1 MTDRIG
7 PLAGVRVIDLS
18 RLLPGAFCTHML
30 RELGAEVIKIEPPGG
45 DPLRRLAPIAADGN
59 SVFHHLL
66 NQGKESV
73 VLDLRAEA
81 DRARLDAMLGEADVL
96 VDNFRA
102 ATAKRLGLDRD
113 AIRAA
118 WPALIH
124 CSITGYGQDGP
135 NADRAGHDIN
145 FVAEAGLLSFDVTGR
160 QAPAL
165 PRMFIADVGGGA
177 MSAVIG
183 ILAALVARERAGAE
197 APAYI
202 DISMHHASLYWLM
215 LPAARLL
222 VKDVPEFLFSNKE
235 RGTGLSEET
244 SPPND
249 LPTDGSFACYNVYEC
264 ADGKWLALGALE
276 QHFWARFAERIGRPA
291 WAPLQYDAAAQPAII
306 EGVRALMRTRTRD
319 EWVAEF
325 AGDDICVSPVREPRE
340 ALAAAAI
347 LGSAGAIRAPWRSS
361 GD

>member
-1 MTDRIG
+1 MNS
-7 PLAGVRVIDLS
+7 PLAGVRVLDLS
-18 RLLPGAFCTHML
+18 RLLPGAFCTHIL
-30 RELGAEVIKIEPPGG
+30 RELGAAVTKIEPPGG

-66 NQGKESV
+66 NRGKESV
-73 VLDLRAEA
+73 VLDLRAAA
-81 DRARLDAMLGEADVL
+81 DRARLDAMLAGADVL

-124 CSITGYGQDGP
+124 CSITGYGQDSP
-135 NADRAGHDIN
+135 NADRAGHDLN
-145 FVAEAGLLSFDVTGR
+145 FVAEAGLLSYDVTGR
-160 QAPAL
+160 TAPAL

-183 ILAALVARERAGAE
+183 ILAALVAKRGCF
-197 APAYI
+197 I

-222 VKDVPEFLFSNKE
+222 VTDTPAEA
-235 RGTGLSEET
+235 
-244 SPPND
+244 PD

-264 ADGKWLALGALE
+264 ADGKWIALGALE
-276 QHFWARFAERIGRPA
+276 EKFWALFCGRIGRPA
-291 WAPLQYDAAAQPAII
+291 WIAVQYDPGAQAAVIH
-306 EGVRALMRTRTRD
+306 ELGRLMRSRPRD
-319 EWVAEF
+319 GWVAEF
-325 AGDDICVSPVREPRE
+325 QGDDICLSPVRDPRE
-340 ALAAAAI
+340 ALEAA
-347 LGSAGAIRAPWRSS
+347 SALMVEAGNIRRPSS
-361 GD
+361 PFLPSE

>member
-1 MTDRIG
+1 MTDMTG

-30 RELGAEVIKIEPPGG
+30 RELGAEVTKIEPPGG
-45 DPLRRLAPIAADGN
+45 DPLRRLAPMAEDGN

-102 ATAKRLGLDRD
+102 ATAKRLRLDRD

-118 WPALIH
+118 WPQMIH
-124 CSITGYGQDGP
+124 CSITGYGQEGP
-135 NADRAGHDIN
+135 NANRAGHDLN
-145 FVAEAGLLSFDVTGR
+145 FVAEAGLLSYDVTGR
-160 QAPAL
+160 AAPAL

-183 ILAALVARERAGAE
+183 ILAALVGRSFSPGGAF
-197 APAYI
+197 I
-202 DISMHHASLYWLM
+202 DISMHDASLYWLM

-222 VKDVPEFLFSNKE
+222 VKNVAADAP
-235 RGTGLSEET
+235 
-244 SPPND
+244 D

-276 QHFWARFAERIGRPA
+276 QHFWARFAERIDHA
-291 WAPLQYDAAAQPAII
+291 EWAAQQYDAAAQPAII
-306 EGVRALMRTRTRD
+306 EAVRALMRTRPRD
-319 EWVAEF
+319 AWVAEF
-325 AGDDICVSPVREPRE
+325 AGDDICVSPVRDPRE
-340 ALAAAAI
+340 ALEAAAI
-347 LGSAGAIRAPWRSS
+347 LASAGAIHAPWRPARP
-361 GD
+361 

>member
-1 MTDRIG
+1 MTEPTG

-30 RELGAEVIKIEPPGG
+30 RELGAEVTKIEPPGG
-45 DPLRRLAPIAADGN
+45 DPLRRLAPIAGDGN

-118 WPALIH
+118 WPTLIH
-124 CSITGYGQDGP
+124 CSITGYGQEGP
-135 NADRAGHDIN
+135 NANRAGHDLN
-145 FVAEAGLLSFDVTGR
+145 FVAEAGLLSYDVTGR
-160 QAPAL
+160 AAPAL

-183 ILAALVARERAGAE
+183 ILAALVGRSRSAGAE
-197 APAYI
+197 APAYRFI
-202 DISMHHASLYWLM
+202 DISMHDASLYWLM

-222 VKDVPEFLFSNKE
+222 VKNVAADAP
-235 RGTGLSEET
+235 
-244 SPPND
+244 D

-264 ADGKWLALGALE
+264 ADGKWIALGALE
-276 QHFWARFAERIGRPA
+276 QHFWARFAERIGHA
-291 WAPLQYDAAAQPAII
+291 EWAPLQYDAAAQPAII
-306 EGVRALMRTRTRD
+306 EAVRVLMRTRPRD
-319 EWVAEF
+319 AWVAEF
-325 AGDDICVSPVREPRE
+325 AGDDICVSPVRDPRE
-340 ALAAAAI
+340 ALEAAAI
-347 LGSAGAIRAPWRSS
+347 LRSAGAIPAPWRPARP
-361 GD
+361 

>member
-1 MTDRIG
+1 MSS
-7 PLAGVRVIDLS
+7 PLAGVRVLDLS
-18 RLLPGAFCTHML
+18 RLLPGAFCTHIL
-30 RELGAEVIKIEPPGG
+30 RELGASVTKIEPPGG
-45 DPLRRLAPIAADGN
+45 DPMRRLAPIARDGN
-59 SVFHHLL
+59 SAFHHLL
-66 NQGKESV
+66 NEGKTSLE
-73 VLDLRAEA
+73 LDLRDPAN
-81 DRARLDAMLGEADVL
+81 RARLDAMLGETDVL

-102 ATAKRLGLDRD
+102 ATARRLGLDRD

-118 WPALIH
+118 HPRLVH

-160 QAPAL
+160 TAPTL

-183 ILAALVARERAGAE
+183 ILAALVGRGRAAGD
-197 APAYI
+197 APAHI

-222 VKDVPEFLFSNKE
+222 VNDIDPSA
-235 RGTGLSEET
+235 
-244 SPPND
+244 PD

-276 QHFWARFAERIGRPA
+276 NHFWARFCERLGHPE
-291 WAPLQYDAAAQPAII
+291 WAPLQYARAEQPRIIDAL
-306 EGVRALMRTRTRD
+306 RALIRRERRD
-319 EWVAEF
+319 AWIARFEA
-325 AGDDICVSPVREPRE
+325 DDICLSPVRDPAE
-340 ALAAAAI
+340 ALAAASS
-347 LGSAGAIRAPWRSS
+347 LLEQPSGAPRVGRIASPFRS
-361 GD
+361 

>member
-1 MTDRIG
+1 MTDRTG

-30 RELGAEVIKIEPPGG
+30 REMGATVTKIEPPGG

-73 VLDLRAEA
+73 VLDLRAET
-81 DRARLDAMLGEADVL
+81 DRARLDAMLGEADVV

-118 WPALIH
+118 WPTLIH

-135 NADRAGHDIN
+135 NANRAGHDLN
-145 FVAEAGLLSFDVTGR
+145 FVAEAGLLSYDVTGR
-160 QAPAL
+160 AAPAL

-183 ILAALVARERAGAE
+183 ILAALVARGRSAGAE
-197 APAYI
+197 APACI

-222 VKDVPEFLFSNKE
+222 VKDVAADAP
-235 RGTGLSEET
+235 
-244 SPPND
+244 D

-264 ADGKWLALGALE
+264 GDGKWLALGALE
-276 QHFWARFAERIGRPA
+276 QHFWARFAERIGHA
-291 WAPLQYDAAAQPAII
+291 EWAPRQYDAAAQPGII
-306 EGVRALMRTRTRD
+306 EAVRALMRTRTRD

-325 AGDDICVSPVREPRE
+325 AGDDICVSPVRDPRE

-347 LGSAGAIRAPWRSS
+347 LASGGALPAPWRPP
-361 GD
+361 GR

>member
-1 MTDRIG
+1 MTDTTG

-30 RELGAEVIKIEPPGG
+30 RELGAEVTKIEPPGG

-66 NQGKESV
+66 TQGKESV

-118 WPALIH
+118 WPKLIH

-135 NADRAGHDIN
+135 NANRAGHDLN
-145 FVAEAGLLSFDVTGR
+145 FVAEAGLLSYDVTGR
-160 QAPAL
+160 AAPAL

-183 ILAALVARERAGAE
+183 ILAALVGRERTGSGE
-197 APAYI
+197 QGFI

-222 VKDVPEFLFSNKE
+222 VKDVAADAP
-235 RGTGLSEET
+235 
-244 SPPND
+244 D

-264 ADGKWLALGALE
+264 AGGTWLALGALE
-276 QHFWARFAERIGRPA
+276 PHFWARFAERIGHA
-291 WAPLQYDAAAQPAII
+291 EWAPLQYDAAAQPGII
-306 EGVRALMRTRTRD
+306 EAVRALMRTRTRD
-319 EWVAEF
+319 AWVAEF
-325 AGDDICVSPVREPRE
+325 AGDDICVSPVRDPRE
-340 ALAAAAI
+340 ALAAAPI
-347 LGSAGAIRAPWRSS
+347 LRATGAIPAPWRSR
-361 GD
+361 GG

>member
-1 MTDRIG
+1 MTDTTG

-30 RELGAEVIKIEPPGG
+30 RELGAEVTKIEPPGG
-45 DPLRRLAPIAADGN
+45 DPLRRLAPIAEDGN

-102 ATAKRLGLDRD
+102 ATAKRLRLDRD

-118 WPALIH
+118 WPKLIH
-124 CSITGYGQDGP
+124 CSITGYGQEGP
-135 NADRAGHDIN
+135 NANRAGHDLN
-145 FVAEAGLLSFDVTGR
+145 FVAEAGLLSYDVTGR
-160 QAPAL
+160 AAPAL

-197 APAYI
+197 APAYV

-222 VKDVPEFLFSNKE
+222 VKDVADDAP
-235 RGTGLSEET
+235 
-244 SPPND
+244 D

-276 QHFWARFAERIGRPA
+276 QHFWARFAERIGHA
-291 WAPLQYDAAAQPAII
+291 EWAPLQYDAAAQPVII
-306 EGVRALMRTRTRD
+306 ESVRALMRTRTRD
-319 EWVAEF
+319 AWVAEF
-325 AGDDICVSPVREPRE
+325 EGDDICVSPVRDPRE
-340 ALAAAAI
+340 AMAAAAI
-347 LGSAGAIRAPWRSS
+347 LGATGAIPAPWRS
-361 GD
+361 GGR